1 MAYKM
6 FLKPKHSV
14 LVGPDIA
21 CTEQTN
27 KITVDYDGRIP
38 DTCRVQNINGSW
50 KVVNKQ
56 SKLPVSGTPSGMQT

>member
-1 MAYKM
+1 M

-27 KITVDYDGRIP
+27 KITVDYDGRIA
-38 DTCRVQNINGSW
+38 DTYYIKYKWILEGRE
-50 KVVNKQ
+50 
-56 SKLPVSGTPSGMQT
+56 